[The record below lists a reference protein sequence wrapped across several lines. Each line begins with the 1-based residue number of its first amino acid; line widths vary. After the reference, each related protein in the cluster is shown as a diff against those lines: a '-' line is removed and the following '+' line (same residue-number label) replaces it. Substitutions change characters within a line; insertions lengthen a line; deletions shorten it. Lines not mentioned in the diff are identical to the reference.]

1 MKTCTESK
9 AIRFYVV
16 EEQELYKEVYEAVP
30 ASANTGKPF
39 HLMGMATGSATRA
52 LDTDVHELD
61 PDVLVMGTRDLRD
74 DVVEALE
81 QVRTH
86 NPRIGLV
93 LLFVYCN
100 VDKMRSLQK
109 LATKG
114 GGGIAL
120 ALKQSLDDIGQL
132 RQIILAASQGQVILD
147 PALTTF
153 LFNEKP
159 RLPFSEKLTARESEI
174 LSLVSK
180 GHTNAAIAQALFI
193 DVKTVEHHLNSMYGK
208 LRTNMDFDNKHPRV
222 SAARLYLES
231 TGELLPLDGQWATST
246 PWHTPKSAGIW
257 SDPGSPLSL
266 NSWNAKQASRQ

>member
-30 ASANTGKPF
+30 GSADSGKPF
-39 HLMGMATGSATRA
+39 HLMGIETGSATRA
-52 LDTDVHELD
+52 LDTNMHELD

-81 QVRTH
+81 QVRVH
-86 NPRIGLV
+86 NPGIGLV
-93 LLFVYCN
+93 LLFAYCT

-114 GGGIAL
+114 GGGMAL

-246 PWHTPKSAGIW
+246 PWHNPKSAGIW
-257 SDPGSPLSL
+257 SDPGSPLRL